1 MFRRIYLQI
10 NKDNVRYLHDRKL
23 PEVIFS
29 NYKTNKLIGVNSPKK
44 ADYSKNNSNKIKKL
58 SIENINKQI
67 NRSEYDDNLPIKR

>member
-29 NYKTNKLIGVNSPKK
+29 NYKTNKLIGVNSPV
-44 ADYSKNNSNKIKKL
+44 
-58 SIENINKQI
+58 
-67 NRSEYDDNLPIKR
+67 RG